1 MAESGAVTWY
11 GGQPSAGPG
20 WHPDPSG
27 SGLLRWWDGHG
38 WTDHTAPAYGPPPSS
53 GPFVPRTD
61 TSGYAVASLVLS
73 VLWLGG
79 VGALLAVVFGA
90 RARRDI
96 QRSQGRLGGEGMATA
111 GFVIGIVG
119 IVGAVVLWTVVAV
132 VGSTLSSD
140 VHRAFTPRT
149 ISMGQTAV
157 VDGSPFVSGV
167 RTVTVYSFSY
177 PVASQDPFQSAAP
190 VGDEFAVADVQV
202 CAGNGGSPGVDLF
215 DFSVVQSGG
224 AQDDA
229 ISAAVRNPSLTDLH
243 SLAPNQ
249 CARGFVP
256 FQMATGSQP
265 VAVQFGVINAFR
277 WAVSTSAA

>member
-1 MAESGAVTWY
+1 MP
-11 GGQPSAGPG
+11 Q
-20 WHPDPSG
+20 
-27 SGLLRWWDGHG
+27 
-38 WTDHTAPAYGPPPSS
+38 
-53 GPFVPRTD
+53 TD
-61 TSGYAVASLVLS
+61 TSGYAVASLILS

-119 IVGAVVLWTVVAV
+119 IVGAVVLWTVVAL
-132 VGSTLSSD
+132 VGSTLSND

-149 ISMGQTAV
+149 IEMGQTAV

-167 RTVTVYSFSY
+167 RTVTVYSLTY

-190 VGDEFAVADVQV
+190 AGEEFAVADVQV
-202 CAGNGGSPGVDLF
+202 CAGNGGSEGVDLL

-229 ISAAVRNPSLTDLH
+229 ISGAVRQPSLTDVH
-243 SLAPNQ
+243 AVAANQ
-249 CARGFVP
+249 CVRGFVP
-256 FQMATGSQP
+256 FQLATVSQP
-265 VAVQFGVINAFR
+265 VAVQFGEINAFR
-277 WAVSTSAA
+277 WAVSTSPA